1 VDYLIIYTIQL
12 IGQGIGLLVIG
23 CLERELKGSVMTRKY
38 ITTTV
43 PIAGKVLFNLGRWG
57 AYEAAKRGN
66 IQFIE
71 VGRIKRVPVAWMEQ
85 VASANPGDLDDMI
98 DAMGD

>member
-1 VDYLIIYTIQL
+1 LV
-12 IGQGIGLLVIG
+12 GQGIGLLVIG
-23 CLERELKGSVMTRKY
+23 CFKQDKEGWIMNRKH

-66 IQFIE
+66 IKFIE
-71 VGRIKRVPVAWMEQ
+71 VGRNKRVSVAWMEQ
-85 VASANPGDLDDMI
+85 VASANPGDLDDLI
-98 DAMGD
+98 DTMGD